1 MSERVEPT
9 KRRKR
14 GEANLL
20 VDRMRRGGQ
29 TRAYAYECLA
39 CRAWHVDVNDGSSK
53 HRNRH
58 FCN

>member
-1 MSERVEPT
+1 MSEPT

-14 GEANLL
+14 GEAVDL
-20 VDRMRRGGQ
+20 VARMKRAGQ
-29 TRAYAYECLA
+29 RNAYMYECLT

-58 FCN
+58 FCR